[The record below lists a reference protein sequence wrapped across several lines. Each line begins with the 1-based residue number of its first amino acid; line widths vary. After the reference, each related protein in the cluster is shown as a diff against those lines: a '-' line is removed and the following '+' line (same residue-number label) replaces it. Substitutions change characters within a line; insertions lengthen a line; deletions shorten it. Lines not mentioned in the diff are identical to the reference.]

1 MHLLAACSPW
11 RLLRSHNS
19 TAADKHTHARAPAVA
34 ELKNSVVDL
43 VNGVNAIPALVN
55 AVATQLTSADTLVR
69 GVAGVG
75 FCVSVV

>member
-1 MHLLAACSPW
+1 
-11 RLLRSHNS
+11 
-19 TAADKHTHARAPAVA
+19 
-34 ELKNSVVDL
+34 VVDL